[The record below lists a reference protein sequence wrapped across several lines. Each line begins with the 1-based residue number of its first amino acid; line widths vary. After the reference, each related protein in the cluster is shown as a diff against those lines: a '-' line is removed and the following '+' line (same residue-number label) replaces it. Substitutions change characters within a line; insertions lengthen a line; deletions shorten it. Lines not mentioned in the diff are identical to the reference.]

1 VKTGAG
7 DKTTTALGD
16 EAEDAALKHL
26 VSNGCRLIVA
36 KYRSRIGEIDLIV
49 EDEETLVFVEVR
61 YRSDTSRGTGAETIT
76 ATKQRR
82 IIRTAEYFLINHKKY
97 QDSACRF
104 DVISLSGSIS
114 GSMNDSID
122 WIKRAFTLDA

>member
-1 VKTGAG
+1 VRTGR
-7 DKTTTALGD
+7 TTTALGD

-49 EDEETLVFVEVR
+49 EDKETLVFVEVR

-104 DVISLSGSIS
+104 DVISMS
-114 GSMNDSID
+114 GSMSGSMKDSID

>member
-1 VKTGAG
+1 MGIESG
-7 DKTTTALGD
+7 NKTTTALGD
-16 EAEDAALKHL
+16 EAEDAALKYL

-36 KYRSRIGEIDLIV
+36 KYRSRSGEIDLIV
-49 EDEETLVFVEVR
+49 EDKGTLVFVEVR

-76 ATKQRR
+76 VTKQRR
-82 IIRTAEYFLINHKKY
+82 IISTAEYFLINHKQY

-104 DVISLSGSIS
+104 DVISMDDSKND
-114 GSMNDSID
+114 SMNDSID

>member
-1 VKTGAG
+1 MGTGSG
-7 DKTTTALGD
+7 GKTTTALGD
-16 EAEDAALKHL
+16 EAEDAALKYL

-36 KYRSRIGEIDLIV
+36 KYRSRVGEIDLIV
-49 EDEETLVFVEVR
+49 EDRGTLVFVEVR

-82 IIRTAEYFLINHKKY
+82 IIRTAEYFLINHKQY

-104 DVISLSGSIS
+104 DVISMTD
-114 GSMNDSID
+114 SMADSLD
-122 WIKRAFTLDA
+122 WIKRAFTLDE

>member
-1 VKTGAG
+1 MGIESGK
-7 DKTTTALGD
+7 KTTTALGD
-16 EAEDAALKHL
+16 EAEDAALKYL
-26 VSNGCRLIVA
+26 VANGCRLIVA
-36 KYRSRIGEIDLIV
+36 KYRSRVGEIDLIV
-49 EDEETLVFVEVR
+49 EDKRTLVFVEVR

-82 IIRTAEYFLINHKKY
+82 IIRTAEYFLINHKQY

-104 DVISLSGSIS
+104 DVIS
-114 GSMNDSID
+114 MNDSDSMTID

>member
-1 VKTGAG
+1 VRTGR
-7 DKTTTALGD
+7 TTTALGD

-36 KYRSRIGEIDLIV
+36 KYRSKIGEIDLIV
-49 EDEETLVFVEVR
+49 EDQKTLVFVEVR
-61 YRSDTSRGTGAETIT
+61 YRRDTSRGTGAETIT

-104 DVISLSGSIS
+104 DVISMS

-122 WIKRAFTLDA
+122 WIKRAFTLDV

>member
-1 VKTGAG
+1 VRTGR
-7 DKTTTALGD
+7 TTTALGD

-49 EDEETLVFVEVR
+49 EDKETLVFVEVR
-61 YRSDTSRGTGAETIT
+61 YRTDTSRGTGAETIT

-104 DVISLSGSIS
+104 DVISMSGSMS

>member
-1 VKTGAG
+1 MKTGLEG
-7 DKTTTALGD
+7 KTTTALGD
-16 EAEDAALKHL
+16 EAEDVALRHL

-49 EDEETLVFVEVR
+49 EDKGTLVFVEVR

-82 IIRTAEYFLINHKKY
+82 IIRTAEYFLINHKQY

-104 DVISLSGSIS
+104 DVISMSDSV
-114 GSMNDSID
+114 NDSID

>member
-1 VKTGAG
+1 MRIESGKT
-7 DKTTTALGD
+7 TTTALGD
-16 EAEDAALKHL
+16 EAEDTALKYL
-26 VSNGCRLIVA
+26 VANGCRLIAA
-36 KYRSRIGEIDLIV
+36 KYRSRAGEIDLIV
-49 EDEETLVFVEVR
+49 EDKGTLVFVEVR

-82 IIRTAEYFLINHKKY
+82 IIRTAEYFLINHKQY

-104 DVISLSGSIS
+104 DVIS
-114 GSMNDSID
+114 MNDSMDHSID